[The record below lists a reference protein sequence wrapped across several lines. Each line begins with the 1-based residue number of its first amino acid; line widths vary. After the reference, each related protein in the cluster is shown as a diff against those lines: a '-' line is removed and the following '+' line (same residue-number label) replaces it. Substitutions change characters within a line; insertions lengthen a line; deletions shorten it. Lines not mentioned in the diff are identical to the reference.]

1 MVLFEYISGYITAFI
16 SWIGYAGIFLL
27 MTAESACIPIAS
39 EITLPFSGFAVQQ
52 GHLSFW
58 MVVMAGTL
66 GCLAGS
72 IISYYVGFYGGR
84 PILERYGKYILIQ
97 KHDLDRADA
106 WFTKYGNK
114 AVFFSRMVPIVRT
127 FISLPAGIA
136 RLEIKKFLLYS
147 FIGSLP
153 WCIALTYAG
162 VILGNNWGLLEHYW
176 TYVDI
181 IMIIGIVAFIAY
193 AIYVMFI
200 KKDNAVNMAHES
212 KEN

>member
-1 MVLFEYISGYITAFI
+1 MVLFELISGYVTGFI

-27 MTAESACIPIAS
+27 MAAESACIPIAS

-52 GHLSFW
+52 GNLNFW
-58 MVVMAGTL
+58 LVVLAGTF

-72 IISYYVGFYGGR
+72 LISYYVGFYGGR

-97 KHDLDRADA
+97 KHDLDRADM
-106 WFTKYGNK
+106 WFAKYGNN
-114 AVFFSRMVPIVRT
+114 AVFFSRMLPIVRT

-136 RLEIKKFLLYS
+136 RLEIKRFVLYS

-162 VILGNNWGLLEHYW
+162 VILGNNWGLLDHYGL
-176 TYVDI
+176 YVDI
-181 IMIIGIVAFIAY
+181 IIIIGIIAFIAY
-193 AIYVMFI
+193 AAYVMFI
-200 KKDNAVNMAHES
+200 KKDQAVEIALEADN
-212 KEN
+212 N

>member
-1 MVLFEYISGYITAFI
+1 MVLFELISGYVTGFI

-52 GHLSFW
+52 GNLSFW
-58 MVVMAGTL
+58 MVVLAGTF

-84 PILERYGKYILIQ
+84 PILERYGRYILIQ
-97 KHDLDRADA
+97 KHDLDRADV
-106 WFTKYGNK
+106 WFAKYGNN
-114 AVFFSRMVPIVRT
+114 AVFFSRLLPIVRT

-136 RLEIKKFLLYS
+136 RLEIKRFMLYS
-147 FIGSLP
+147 FMGSLP

-162 VILGNNWGLLEHYW
+162 VVLGNNWGLLDQYGF
-176 TYVDI
+176 YVDI
-181 IMIIGIVAFIAY
+181 VIIIGIIAFIAY
-193 AIYVMFI
+193 AAYVMFI
-200 KKDNAVNMAHES
+200 KKDKTVEPTLEA
-212 KEN
+212 ENN

>member
-1 MVLFEYISGYITAFI
+1 MVLFELISGYVTGFI

-27 MTAESACIPIAS
+27 MAAESACIPIAS

-52 GHLSFW
+52 GNLNFW
-58 MVVMAGTL
+58 LVVLAGTF

-72 IISYYVGFYGGR
+72 LISYYVGFYGGR

-97 KHDLDRADA
+97 KHDLDRADM
-106 WFTKYGNK
+106 WFAKYGNN
-114 AVFFSRMVPIVRT
+114 AVFFSRMLPIVRT

-136 RLEIKKFLLYS
+136 RLEIKRFVLYS

-162 VILGNNWGLLEHYW
+162 VILGNNWGLLDHYGL
-176 TYVDI
+176 YVDI
-181 IMIIGIVAFIAY
+181 IIIIGIMAFIAY
-193 AIYVMFI
+193 AAYVMFI
-200 KKDNAVNMAHES
+200 KKDQAVEIALEADN
-212 KEN
+212 N